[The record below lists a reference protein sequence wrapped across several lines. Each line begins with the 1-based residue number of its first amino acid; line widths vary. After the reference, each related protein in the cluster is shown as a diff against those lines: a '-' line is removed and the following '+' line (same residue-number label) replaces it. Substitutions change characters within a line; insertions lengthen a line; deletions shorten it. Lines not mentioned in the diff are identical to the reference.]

1 MVLSALP
8 KFAGKFFK
16 EADPLIIRDLKER
29 GLLWSSGRV
38 RHSYPFC
45 WRCDTPLLYFAKT
58 SWYIKTTAV
67 RDQLLEQNQ
76 RIGWYPEHIRD
87 GRFGDWLRN
96 NVDWAISR
104 ERYWGTPLPL
114 WICDGCG
121 DIECIG
127 SIAELSQQVGR
138 TVSTDEAFDLHR
150 PYVDSLSWPC
160 QRCSGRHRRRI
171 RDVIDCW
178 FDSGAMPFAQH
189 HYPFEHKDDFHSCF
203 RRRLSAKASIRPEAG
218 STRSMRSGCCCA
230 AGRRLKT
237 ASCSGTSSTTRA
249 ARCPSGWATSSTRG
263 RCWQRRGCRCAAL
276 LPVHRFATGAAAT
289 VLAGAGAEVA
299 AAVFADAVELLQ
311 LLRHLRRGRV

>member
-1 MVLSALP
+1 VKKPATAVIKIPGDDKRGEEYVILLASQAETVLKGSKAERVARRYISGDKLVGLRYSLCSMRGQPARPARRHEPCLPHHHRSTVEAGEGTGIVHIAPAYGDLEVGRRHELPVLFSVGLDGLVLSALP

-29 GLLWSSGRV
+29 GLLWSSGRI

-127 SIAELSQQVGR
+127 SIAELSQR
-138 TVSTDEAFDLHR
+138 SRAHR
-150 PYVDSLSWPC
+150 H
-160 QRCSGRHRRRI
+160 HRRGLRP
-171 RDVIDCW
+171 
-178 FDSGAMPFAQH
+178 SP
-189 HYPFEHKDDFHSCF
+189 SL
-203 RRRLSAKASIRPEAG
+203 RRLAE
-218 STRSMRSGCCCA
+218 
-230 AGRRLKT
+230 
-237 ASCSGTSSTTRA
+237 
-249 ARCPSGWATSSTRG
+249 
-263 RCWQRRGCRCAAL
+263 
-276 LPVHRFATGAAAT
+276 
-289 VLAGAGAEVA
+289 LAVS
-299 AAVFADAVELLQ
+299 ELLRRHPASHPRCHR
-311 LLRHLRRGRV
+311 LLV

>member
-1 MVLSALP
+1 MLFSVGLDGMVLSALP

-67 RDQLLEQNQ
+67 RDQLLAQNQ

-127 SIAELSQQVGR
+127 SVAELSQQVGR
-138 TVSTDEAFDLHR
+138 TITTDEAFDLHR

-160 QRCSGRHRRRI
+160 QRCSVGTRRRI

-189 HYPFEHKDDFHSCF
+189 HYPFEHQDDFHSLFPAAYICEAVDQTRGWF
-203 RRRLSAKASIRPEAG
+203 YTLHALGVLLRGGAG
-218 STRSMRSGCCCA
+218 SAGSRPTRSRTRSS
-230 AGRRLKT
+230 
-237 ASCSGTSSTTRA
+237 ASA
-249 ARCPSGWATSSTRG
+249 P
-263 RCWQRRGCRCAAL
+263 
-276 LPVHRFATGAAAT
+276 
-289 VLAGAGAEVA
+289 
-299 AAVFADAVELLQ
+299 
-311 LLRHLRRGRV
+311 